1 MLPQC
6 SLDEYFLE
14 VAENWLLDCYEE
26 DGIEPE
32 YFYINKK
39 VAQMFY
45 GKFDL
50 EKQFYVIEYNN
61 GMVKLTSKE
70 EGLFVN

>member
-6 SLDEYFLE
+6 NFNEYVLD
-14 VAENWLLDCYEE
+14 VTENWLLDCYEE

-32 YFYINKK
+32 YFYVDKS
-39 VAQMFY
+39 VAQIFY
-45 GKFDL
+45 GKTDL
-50 EKQFYVIEYNN
+50 TRQFFVVEYKN